1 MTNAAAPPAQPVGAH
16 DRVRLS
22 RFAFARRADDGGD
35 LVVESPLTTVRC
47 SSTALVVG
55 RSWSALADPIG
66 VDQVPGARPDEAA
79 AVLRVLVGAGIAAIT
94 DVDGT
99 LAAEEVPALRM
110 WEFHDLLFH
119 ARSRRGRHD
128 LPFGGTYRFRDDL
141 APLPALAPVAADRTV
156 ALPPVA
162 PGPSA
167 GFDDVLDARRS
178 TCHGAGPLTIDQ
190 LGPLLA
196 RAAAVRQVATA
207 HDGRPY
213 EVTRRPYP
221 GAGAAYELE
230 LYPLVHRCVGL
241 EPALYRYDPGGHR
254 LEHVTSPGD
263 GTDRL
268 LADAKWSAD
277 LDAPP
282 DVLVVIAARFGRLEL
297 EVRRDR
303 LRPRAEGRWR
313 PGADDVA
320 RRHVA
325 GHRCMCTRCG
335 RRRPLRSGGR
345 HRLLRRVV
353 GR

>member
-1 MTNAAAPPAQPVGAH
+1 M
-16 DRVRLS
+16 
-22 RFAFARRADDGGD
+22 
-35 LVVESPLTTVRC
+35 
-47 SSTALVVG
+47 
-55 RSWSALADPIG
+55 
-66 VDQVPGARPDEAA
+66 
-79 AVLRVLVGAGIAAIT
+79 LRVLVGAGIATIT

-119 ARSRRGRHD
+119 ARSPARSPRPPVRRHVS
-128 LPFGGTYRFRDDL
+128 LPRRPGAAAGPRTGG
-141 APLPALAPVAADRTV
+141 APTAPV

-178 TCHGAGPLTIDQ
+178 TRHGAGPLTIDQ
-190 LGPLLA
+190 LGALLA
-196 RAAAVRQVATA
+196 HAAAVREVAAA

-241 EPALYRYDPGGHR
+241 EPACYRYDPGGHR
-254 LEHVTSPGD
+254 LEHVASPGD

-282 DVLVVIAARFGRLEL
+282 DVLVVIAARFGRLSWKYAAIAYAL
-297 EVRRDR
+297 VLKDVGV
-303 LRPRAEGRWR
+303 LVQTMSLVATSLGI
-313 PGADDVA
+313 GACA
-320 RRHVA
+320 LGA
-325 GHRCMCTRCG
+325 GDAD
-335 RRRPLRSGGR
+335 LFRSGGR